1 MGIVVVDLDL
11 SESQYVDVSC
21 VCYWC
26 YNCGGR
32 CPAVGAAWLSEVQG
46 SVLQAVMTLCAAS
59 SDDTVCCQQR
69 WHSVLPAVMTLCAAS
84 SDVCCQEWCVLP
96 AVLTWPQKLHKLWV
110 ELIDMSDTAHST
122 PHTLHTSCTAHSH
135 LIHWTHHELH
145 ASCIGHR
152 LNCSVTINEFWRRG

>member
-11 SESQYVDVSC
+11 SESQYSML
-21 VCYWC
+21 VCL
-26 YNCGGR
+26 
-32 CPAVGAAWLSEVQG
+32 VFVT
-46 SVLQAVMTLCAAS
+46 VLQLGRKMPSCRSYLAVRSPGLCAAS
-59 SDDTVCCQQR
+59 SDDTVCCQQW
-69 WHSVLPAVMTLCAAS
+69 WHCVLPAVMTLCAAS

-110 ELIDMSDTAHST
+110 DLIDMSDTAHST

-145 ASCIGHR
+145 ASWIGHS
-152 LNCSVTINEFWRRG
+152 LNCSVTLNDFWRRG